1 MIARSAFVRSVFVR
15 STTVRS
21 VFARFPFAFA
31 IVLGGL
37 FAAGLSATLSA
48 EESRTP
54 PYTGPTLIMRRAVWQ
69 AVMSELRQRGFS
81 EQQLPRLEDLDLP
94 AALPGLG
101 GRKLRVLSEC
111 WDEGPRRTQ
120 FRLQCGEAGQCL
132 PFLVYVRSDVRGDA
146 HNYLN
151 RDYLNH
157 DYLNHDSRNAD
168 AGARTGLCRVAS
180 GSHPAPGSRPTTEGT
195 PPAASQNLVRA
206 GDPARAV
213 FLSDGFRM
221 TASVTCLE
229 RGREGEIIRVRN
241 PEGRVFRARIS
252 GPGLLEALPQ

>member
-1 MIARSAFVRSVFVR
+1 VIVRSVFVR
-15 STTVRS
+15 SATVRPI
-21 VFARFPFAFA
+21 FARFPFAFA
-31 IVLGGL
+31 LVLGGL
-37 FAAGLSATLSA
+37 FSVGLSVTLSA
-48 EESRTP
+48 EEIRTP
-54 PYTGPTLIMRRAVWQ
+54 PVTGPTLIMRQAVWQ
-69 AVMSELRQRGFS
+69 AVISELRQRGFS
-81 EQQLPRLEDLDLP
+81 GQRLPRIEDIDLP

-132 PFLVYVRSDVRGDA
+132 PFLVYVRSDAR
-146 HNYLN
+146 NYSS
-151 RDYLNH
+151 H
-157 DYLNHDSRNAD
+157 DFLNAD
-168 AGARTGLCRVAS
+168 AGARAGLCRVAS
-180 GSHPAPGSRPTTEGT
+180 GSHPAPGSRLATEGAPT
-195 PPAASQNLVRA
+195 AASQPLVRA

-229 RGREGEIIRVRN
+229 RGREGEVIRVRG
-241 PEGRVFRARIS
+241 PEGHVFRARIS